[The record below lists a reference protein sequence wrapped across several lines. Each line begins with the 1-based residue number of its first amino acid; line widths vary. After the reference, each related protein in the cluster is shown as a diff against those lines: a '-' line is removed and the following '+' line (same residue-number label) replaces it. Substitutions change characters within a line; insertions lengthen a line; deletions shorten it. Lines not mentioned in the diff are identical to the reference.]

1 MWQYV
6 TLFLLCVTHLCVW
19 HNKYLCDTPVS
30 LLIQIWCDTEF
41 DWNTQWQNI
50 LCLVAIFERIVNG
63 TWRFYFVHKL
73 TLNQFVQNT
82 LMWPWLLGE
91 IVVYKFSYISR
102 ISLSLKRYASQAT
115 RGDQGKCSYHSQL
128 YNWSL
133 FGLVWC
139 AKDYC
144 GQMWYA
150 LHLGGLASSQLGH
163 TGVSYV
169 KQPGRWMLG
178 RAQLFFPNFFW
189 GGSIKIRGATIF
201 SPFLLGWKHRN

>member
-1 MWQYV
+1 MHHKQ
-6 TLFLLCVTHLCVW
+6 
-19 HNKYLCDTPVS
+19 PV
-30 LLIQIWCDTEF
+30 F
-41 DWNTQWQNI
+41 QW
-50 LCLVAIFERIVNG
+50 V
-63 TWRFYFVHKL
+63 
-73 TLNQFVQNT
+73 
-82 LMWPWLLGE
+82 
-91 IVVYKFSYISR
+91 
-102 ISLSLKRYASQAT
+102 
-115 RGDQGKCSYHSQL
+115 SYHSQL
-128 YNWSL
+128 YNESL

-189 GGSIKIRGATIF
+189 AVEASKLGGVGADWGSVHESFLFSAHSDNLSDYSEIIF
-201 SPFLLGWKHRN
+201 ITTLGLRQKDK